1 MTTNKTDEK
10 TQLIVMGYVLQA
22 VMNALKDEG
31 IHFDLGENSEGIND
45 FFQVVI
51 IAKKDIIR
59 ANELL
64 EKYK

>member
-1 MTTNKTDEK
+1 MTTNETDEK
-10 TQLIVMGYVLQA
+10 TQFIVMGYVLQT
-22 VMNALKDEG
+22 VMNDLKDEG

-51 IAKKDIIR
+51 IAKKDMIR

>member
-1 MTTNKTDEK
+1 MTTNETDEK
-10 TQLIVMGYVLQA
+10 THFIVMGYVLQT
-22 VMNALKDEG
+22 VMNDLKDEG
-31 IHFDLGENSEGIND
+31 IHFDLGENSDGIND

-51 IAKKDIIR
+51 IAKKDMIR

>member
-51 IAKKDIIR
+51 IAKKDMVR

>member
-1 MTTNKTDEK
+1 MDEK

-51 IAKKDIIR
+51 IAKKDMVR

>member
-1 MTTNKTDEK
+1 MTTNEMDEK
-10 TQLIVMGYVLQA
+10 TQFIVMGYVLQA
-22 VMNALKDEG
+22 VMNDLKDEG

-51 IAKKDIIR
+51 IAKKDMIR

>member
-1 MTTNKTDEK
+1 MTTNKMDEK

-51 IAKKDIIR
+51 IAKKDMIR

>member
-1 MTTNKTDEK
+1 MTTNGTDEK
-10 TQLIVMGYVLQA
+10 TPLIVMGYVLQA

-51 IAKKDIIR
+51 ISKKDMIR

>member
-1 MTTNKTDEK
+1 MTTNKMDEK

-51 IAKKDIIR
+51 IAKKDMVR

>member
-1 MTTNKTDEK
+1 MTTNETDEK
-10 TQLIVMGYVLQA
+10 AQFIVMGYVLQA
-22 VMNALKDEG
+22 VMNDLKDEG

-51 IAKKDIIR
+51 IAKKDMIR